1 MRERLAELRKEMETK
16 PKMGTDVKA
25 TSRQAPRPRLLPTG
39 NGQRNG
45 MVRAKEKS
53 HSTQTGWGWKPPK
66 EKVQHREQR
75 AKRGTNCWRREQIN
89 RKTAVR
95 PECQYLMLTAHQQEL
110 PAPPDARRQKKRCLL
125 SIEGKRTWSENLTAS
140 QVTVQATGNRSTF
153 CKYAR
158 NSN

>member
-53 HSTQTGWGWKPPK
+53 HSMQTGWG
-66 EKVQHREQR
+66 
-75 AKRGTNCWRREQIN
+75 
-89 RKTAVR
+89 
-95 PECQYLMLTAHQQEL
+95 
-110 PAPPDARRQKKRCLL
+110 
-125 SIEGKRTWSENLTAS
+125 
-140 QVTVQATGNRSTF
+140 
-153 CKYAR
+153 
-158 NSN
+158 